1 MSVSLVAVTRLQK
14 NCKVAENEGGET
26 MGVILQRDNKN
37 ALLTS

>member
-1 MSVSLVAVTRLQK
+1 MSASWVVVARLQK
-14 NCKVAENEGGET
+14 NCKVAENWGGGT